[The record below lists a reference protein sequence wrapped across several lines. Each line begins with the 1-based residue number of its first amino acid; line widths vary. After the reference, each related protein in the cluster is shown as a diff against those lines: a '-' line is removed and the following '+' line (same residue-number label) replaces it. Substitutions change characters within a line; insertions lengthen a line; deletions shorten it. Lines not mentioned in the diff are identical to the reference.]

1 MLLLLEF
8 QRFQS
13 KKVWIGSFA
22 ARGSAKTLFWSFW
35 SAETLF
41 WSFGHHSFHHVLF
54 KESCRNG
61 IIWSCKVAV
70 EVNSKLFMCLLKP
83 LLTSWAINLPRHKFL
98 CAHLDRKEVKLVT
111 RDSEITPMVNLIE
124 EKNFGYLQITLQ
136 NNFAVRRI
144 LHPLVQKRHNTR
156 EIYQTTSK
164 LNC

>member
-1 MLLLLEF
+1 MTLPISMVSMVILSSYLFMLLLFEF

-13 KKVWIGSFA
+13 KEVWIGSFA
-22 ARGSAKTLFWSFW
+22 ARGSASANTLFWSFW

-41 WSFGHHSFHHVLF
+41 WSFGHHIFHHVHF

-124 EKNFGYLQITLQ
+124 
-136 NNFAVRRI
+136 
-144 LHPLVQKRHNTR
+144 
-156 EIYQTTSK
+156 K
-164 LNC
+164 L